1 MIDQSNDK
9 EIYSTK
15 EKVHYQS
22 KAVDIYST
30 GMHFNT
36 KAKAIILLTVC
47 LTLKIS
53 ISSALS
59 TKEPFVTSALPV

>member
-30 GMHFNT
+30 GMH
-36 KAKAIILLTVC
+36 
-47 LTLKIS
+47 
-53 ISSALS
+53 SSCWLM
-59 TKEPFVTSALPV
+59 K